1 MARRGLGRVPPGAA
15 LRPPD
20 PQPPGLQTSACA
32 AGSTSRPQRHM
43 PSATRES
50 APASEAPVHQPAKS
64 DIVTEQTPVPTQPPE
79 ARPKPLRSARQGIIL
94 RLVDL
99 LSDNSL
105 ISNEDAAI
113 AIGAH
118 PETVKHLRKS
128 DSFRTLVARA
138 VKAKHGDLLYGVERM
153 RLEATHAVLTAA
165 RDIAQAPEGLPTV
178 KLQAAEIVLNDWHK
192 TEDRK
197 ASPKLGQN
205 GPPGTNV
212 TVELTFNELQAARES
227 AVEKGKTIQ
236 LEPSD
241 VHHTPINPFTQHA
254 LLANQRKTGTLIRE
268 EGE

>member
-1 MARRGLGRVPPGAA
+1 MVRREAVWREGVLGEFPLALPYGLPTHTPQGEQSVKVP
-15 LRPPD
+15 
-20 PQPPGLQTSACA
+20 
-32 AGSTSRPQRHM
+32 
-43 PSATRES
+43 
-50 APASEAPVHQPAKS
+50 APAPIEPQAAK
-64 DIVTEQTPVPTQPPE
+64 P
-79 ARPKPLRSARQGIIL
+79 RRSARQGIIL
-94 RLVDL
+94 RLADL

-105 ISNEDAAI
+105 ISDEDAAN

-138 VKAKHGDLLYGVERM
+138 TKAKHGDLLYGVERM

-165 RDIAQAPEGLPTV
+165 RDIAQAPEVLPTV

-197 ASPKLGQN
+197 VSPKLGQN

-241 VHHTPINPFTQHA
+241 VHHAPINPFTQHA